1 MSVNKSKSASSQASS
16 SLQQDNKIA
25 ADGGSTAIS
34 GTGGNVVINQSD
46 MGLIS
51 TAFDY
56 FTNKDAYNAAATNK
70 LIDAAGAN
78 ANNLIEAAGAGFESI
93 FSAGA
98 QIIEQSQASAGA
110 LLKEAGQAANPSGQQ
125 SRMEMMLIGL
135 AALFLLMNFKGAK

>member
-1 MSVNKSKSASSQASS
+1 MSVNKSKSNASTASS

-46 MGLIS
+46 MGLVS
-51 TAFDY
+51 TAFEY
-56 FTNKDAYNAAATNK
+56 FTNKDAYAAAATEK
-70 LIDAAGAN
+70 LIDAAGS
-78 ANNLIEAAGAGFESI
+78 GFESI

-98 QIIEQSQASAGA
+98 TILEQSQASAGA

-125 SRMEMMLIGL
+125 SRLEMMLLGV

>member
-1 MSVNKSKSASSQASS
+1 MSVNKSKSNASTASS

-46 MGLIS
+46 MGLVS
-51 TAFDY
+51 TAFEY
-56 FTNKDAYNAAATNK
+56 FTNKDAYAAATEK
-70 LIDAAGAN
+70 LIDAAGS
-78 ANNLIEAAGAGFESI
+78 GFESI

-98 QIIEQSQASAGA
+98 TILEQSQASAGA

-125 SRMEMMLIGL
+125 SRLEMMLLGV

>member
-1 MSVNKSKSASSQASS
+1 MSKSQSKSNSTQASS
-16 SLQQDNKIA
+16 STQQDNKIA

-34 GTGGNVVINQSD
+34 GTGGNVVVNQSD

-51 TAFDY
+51 AAFDY
-56 FTNKDAYNAAATNK
+56 FEGKDAYAAAATNK
-70 LIDAAGAN
+70 IIDAAGAN
-78 ANNLIEAAGAGFESI
+78 ANNLIQAAGAGFESI

-98 QIIEQSQASAGA
+98 KIIEQSQASAGA

-125 SRMEMMLIGL
+125 SRLEMMLLGV